1 MNGLVF
7 PTHSHFTEFCKSGD
21 METHSS
27 HPIKSESTMYNFLCI
42 HSTDLIPTCD
52 GWFLVYQIKISNTVL
67 VSVLVSFFVYLLVSL
82 SICGLGI
89 FDLHT

>member
-21 METHSS
+21 METHSG

-67 VSVLVSFFVYLLVSL
+67 VSVQFEARAFEE
-82 SICGLGI
+82 
-89 FDLHT
+89 